1 MNDDKRVQNESLRT
15 EALLAN
21 IFPTKDRRN
30 ARPNNNNKPSATQEK
45 PITTITTSTVKDGQ
59 EPAQGIAPLLM
70 LATIISPTMVV
81 VFKWKDAFLCLLRDY
96 LQAFLPGI
104 ESELPGGWTRKTE
117 DDHGPGSSKGYVIW
131 NDRNGVLKLVQV
143 DKLKEAWKKCKPRAA
158 FISANNEPGL
168 FQKVF
173 LSLLTA
179 PPTGPQYNI
188 VGVLDSH
195 STSTNRLEAIL
206 INDYRLRIPH
216 NYPTDNNTAP
226 APTTVQA
233 EAQQTHS
240 LEEKADDQKMDEA
253 ADAESLL
260 KKTTAEPDAVMA
272 QESRG
277 QKTKR
282 SGDEVGARDAGFVE
296 PEPSKRKKPIEKI

>member
-1 MNDDKRVQNESLRT
+1 
-15 EALLAN
+15 
-21 IFPTKDRRN
+21 
-30 ARPNNNNKPSATQEK
+30 
-45 PITTITTSTVKDGQ
+45 
-59 EPAQGIAPLLM
+59 
-70 LATIISPTMVV
+70 V

-233 EAQQTHS
+233 EAQQTQTQTV
-240 LEEKADDQKMDEA
+240 EEKADDQKMDDA

-260 KKTTAEPDAVMA
+260 KKTTAEPDVDMA

-282 SGDEVGARDAGFVE
+282 SGMKGLWSLKRPNSGKLLNNTTTEYRCLSDVDQLPLLPFVLKMRLE
-296 PEPSKRKKPIEKI
+296 FCPFSALPIILSYSRTHTPWYGLIMGLCRMWQYVKVPILSTYGY